1 MAIADGAM
9 PEMKEGL
16 CMRVSNYIENKI
28 ERYIQ
33 EVLRQLPRSDRKA
46 AREKLENTIYA
57 MLESYAGDRTPD
69 TDDLRAVLREFGTP
83 DQAAAAYYEMR
94 DRKLEFSKKKELRIP
109 LRLEAIR
116 DALRILMIIAVAMLV
131 FGLLGLIMNAV
142 SDVRLIFAGCT
153 LALVVQVAQVI
164 MQDGF
169 GRGSY
174 DSDRFV

>member
-1 MAIADGAM
+1 
-9 PEMKEGL
+9 
-16 CMRVSNYIENKI
+16 MRVSNYIENKI

>member
-1 MAIADGAM
+1 
-9 PEMKEGL
+9 
-16 CMRVSNYIENKI
+16 MRISNYIENKI

-142 SDVRLIFAGCT
+142 SDVRLIFAGCA

-164 MQDGF
+164 MQDRF

>member
-1 MAIADGAM
+1 
-9 PEMKEGL
+9 
-16 CMRVSNYIENKI
+16 MRVSNYIENKI

-69 TDDLRAVLREFGTP
+69 TDDLRAVLKEFGTP

-142 SDVRLIFAGCT
+142 SDVRLIFAGCA

>member
-1 MAIADGAM
+1 
-9 PEMKEGL
+9 
-16 CMRVSNYIENKI
+16 MRVSNYIENKI

-142 SDVRLIFAGCT
+142 SDVRLIFAGCA

>member
-1 MAIADGAM
+1 
-9 PEMKEGL
+9 
-16 CMRVSNYIENKI
+16 MRVSNYIENKI

-142 SDVRLIFAGCT
+142 SDVRHIFAGCA